1 MITAE
6 DEELYIREQEFLM
19 SDFHSFEDRYT
30 VVYRAFFKML
40 QKKIAKLE
48 AEIEKLKGGN

>member
-19 SDFHSFEDRYT
+19 RDFHSFDDRYA
-30 VVYRAFFKML
+30 VVYRVFFEML